1 MCIWVL
7 GTVSLRVIGVYAPA
21 EQVSQNG
28 IPDAPLFNH
37 PLIFYKIKHLATP
50 LLFYCLSS
58 PPLHLWCQRKEKD
71 SSICFAK
78 IALGWGYLFDPV
90 LQVKS
95 FLDIGTFYLNHL
107 FWTYL
112 QQSDQICLRLF
123 CVLLVWGYKCFRRV
137 TEESCLMPH
146 FLSARKILK
155 TKKSYCHISR
165 KECNSTVLLS
175 PQTNFANFG
184 IFNEM
189 WPNKQEGEKGIK
201 IINSQDNIFRIMWH

>member
-1 MCIWVL
+1 MLCGACSMCIWVL

-37 PLIFYKIKHLATP
+37 PLIFYRIKHLATP

-95 FLDIGTFYLNHL
+95 FLDIETSYLNHL

-112 QQSDQICLRLF
+112 QQSDQICLIRLF
-123 CVLLVWGYKCFRRV
+123 CVLLVWGYTCFRRV
-137 TEESCLMPH
+137 TEESCLMLH

-155 TKKSYCHISR
+155 TKNRTATFPGRNAIALFFSVPKPILQILGYSMRCGLINR
-165 KECNSTVLLS
+165 R
-175 PQTNFANFG
+175 
-184 IFNEM
+184 
-189 WPNKQEGEKGIK
+189 GEKE
-201 IINSQDNIFRIMWH
+201 SRS